1 MIVNGISLGLDSMG
15 STGEYLQVFMTTSS
29 KEEAE
34 KIARKLVE
42 ERLAACIQIIGPI
55 KSYYWWKRAI
65 EESEEW
71 LCIVKTKMHLYEK
84 LESMIKSMHSYQ
96 VPEIVVLP
104 IIKGNESYL
113 KWMDEE
119 LGKD

>member
-1 MIVNGISLGLDSMG
+1 LIVNGISLGLDSMG

>member
-1 MIVNGISLGLDSMG
+1 MG

>member
-1 MIVNGISLGLDSMG
+1 LIVNGTSLGLGSMG

-55 KSYYWWKRAI
+55 KSYYWWKGAI